1 MLVEVI
7 KVDEGGD
14 LQQVTIRRY
23 HQSGKKIASTA
34 SNDGELKINPEIF

>member
-23 HQSGKKIASTA
+23 HTA